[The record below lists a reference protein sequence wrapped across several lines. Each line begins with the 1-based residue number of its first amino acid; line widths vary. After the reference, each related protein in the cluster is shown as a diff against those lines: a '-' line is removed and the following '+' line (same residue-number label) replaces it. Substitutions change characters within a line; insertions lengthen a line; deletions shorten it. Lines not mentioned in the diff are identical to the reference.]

1 MTRLLA
7 FDTTTDLCSVALHCG
22 TGGVFEHSRSAPRLH
37 NRYLLEMIDGVIR
50 AASTTSPTG
59 PTDSTKVAIDY
70 IAFGAGPGSFT
81 GVRIGAAVAQGLG
94 FAIDAK
100 VVRVPSSLVA
110 AEAARRS
117 GLRGEFSICRQSKAG
132 WHYSARYQLD
142 DHAECLSF
150 DQLAPDAGTEGTA
163 AREHAVDGDVFPVD
177 ARLIAELAL
186 SRLDDAVAAS
196 AALPFYVDGDS
207 PWRPNN

>member
-22 TGGVFEHSRSAPRLH
+22 TGGVFQHSRSAPRLH

-50 AASTTSPTG
+50 AASTTSQTG
-59 PTDSTKVAIDY
+59 STKAAIDY

-110 AEAARRS
+110 AEAVRRS
-117 GLRGEFSICRQSKAG
+117 GLRGEFSICRQSKVG

-142 DHAECLSF
+142 DDHAECLAF
-150 DQLAPDAGTEGTA
+150 DQLAPDAGTVGPA
-163 AREHAVDGDVFPVD
+163 VQEHAVDGDVFPVD

-196 AALPFYVDGDS
+196 AALPFYVEGDS